1 MTGTAPARTRT
12 PGTMTADEPIVAA
25 RRILLPIGEAIDPF
39 ALAGDHGVL
48 VADAGRILVGV
59 GTATELHLAG
69 GLADADGLDRAVAQL
84 AALGCDD
91 RVPAGTTAL
100 RPVLAFGALPFD
112 RHAPAAL
119 LVPSTLYCREPDGT
133 EWATVVAAP
142 DGTGIDETPAGLRD
156 RLVATAAAH
165 GIARPSS
172 PTGPV
177 GARVVPRSSDAD
189 FEGSVARVVDAIR
202 HDQVTKVVLARRV
215 DVTLDRAPNLA
226 VLLQRWAS
234 LEPNGTLFSLPTGD
248 GQFIGASPELLVERH
263 GALVR
268 SRPLAGTTDRFPDAT
283 SPLPPELLESAKDG
297 EEHRL
302 VVDAIHELLAPWCT
316 TLVVPEGP
324 ELVHLHNL
332 THLGT
337 TIDGTLRTDAGRSAP
352 SALHLA
358 ALLHPT
364 PAVGGVPRDAALHLI
379 DRLEDGPRGHYA
391 GPVGYLDGSG
401 DGRFVV
407 GIRAMT
413 VAGRTATLTAGV
425 GVVAGSRP
433 ETERDEAALKFTAVF
448 DALAP
453 GVPFDTS
460 GPVSDTP

>member
-12 PGTMTADEPIVAA
+12 PDTSTVDGPTLAA
-25 RRILLPIGEAIDPF
+25 RRVLLPVGGAVDPF

-48 VADAGRILVGV
+48 VAEAGRILVGV
-59 GTATELHLAG
+59 GTAFELHLPG
-69 GLADADGLDRAVAQL
+69 GLADAEGLDRAVARL

-112 RHAPAAL
+112 RHAPATL
-119 LVPSTLYCREPDGT
+119 VVPSTLYCREADGT
-133 EWATVVAAP
+133 EWATVVVTP
-142 DGTGIDETPAGLRD
+142 DANEVVESPAGLRD
-156 RLVATAAAH
+156 RLVATAASHAT
-165 GIARPSS
+165 ARSS
-172 PTGPV
+172 EPTGPV
-177 GARVVPRSSDAD
+177 GARVSPRSSDAD
-189 FEGSVARVVDAIR
+189 FEASVARVVDAID

-215 DVTLDRAPNLA
+215 DVTLDRAPDLA
-226 VLLQRWAS
+226 VLLRRWAS
-234 LEPNGTLFSLPTGD
+234 LEPNGTLFSLPSGD

-263 GALVR
+263 GDHVR
-268 SRPLAGTTDRFPDAT
+268 SRPLAGTTDRFPDAA

-302 VVDAIHELLAPWCT
+302 VVDAIHGLLAPWCT
-316 TLVVPEGP
+316 TLVVPDGP

-337 TIDGTLRTDAGRSAP
+337 TIDGILATDAGRSAP

-364 PAVGGVPRDAALHLI
+364 PAVGGVPRDAALDLI
-379 DRLEDGPRGHYA
+379 ERLEDGPRGRYA

-413 VAGRTATLTAGV
+413 VAGRTATMTAGV

-433 ETERDEAALKFTAVF
+433 RTERDEADLKFTAVF

-460 GPVSDTP
+460 GPVSATR